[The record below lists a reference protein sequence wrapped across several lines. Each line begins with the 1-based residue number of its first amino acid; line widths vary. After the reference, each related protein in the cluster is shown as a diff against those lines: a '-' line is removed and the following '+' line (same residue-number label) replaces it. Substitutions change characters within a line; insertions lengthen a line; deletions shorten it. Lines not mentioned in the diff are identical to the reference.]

1 MKVWIHQNTSK
12 YFKIGNQSAK
22 STKSTTMPSETHTKF
37 DQISAT
43 DLSAILF
50 KGKIILFFYWF
61 KIIMCVDLHLLLY
74 ASIVENN

>member
-50 KGKIILFFYWF
+50 KGISFMDFFYF
-61 KIIMCVDLHLLLY
+61 FIGLK
-74 ASIVENN
+74 